1 MSVGSPRVR
10 VSRHHDRPA
19 PRAGRTVRRRAAWAG
34 AVLALAA
41 AGCDRA
47 PAPMAAGA
55 PAADPKENALPALAA
70 LPASELDVPVAY
82 DMAPA
87 VAVLE
92 SAVPRGFGDLNA
104 RKQIPSRPRLSVAFA
119 ASRAPF
125 TVRVRGATATIAT
138 VVTYRAK
145 GWYDARFA
153 PDVGGSCGVGSD
165 SAPRLRVALATTVRL
180 DADWALHPRTRVVAV
195 EPVSATRRDRCR
207 VTIAEYDVTERVV
220 AAVRG
225 QLEGK
230 AALVDA
236 RLART
241 DVRRRVENWWTLL
254 QRPIRIRDS
263 LWLEIRPT
271 TIRQGELAAEEGALV
286 APLTLTAT
294 PRIVTGSR
302 PVTAPTPLPRLI
314 PAEEGHGADDAR
326 GLRVHLEAALDY
338 ASAERALAPK
348 LVGRTFTRGGQRVT
362 VRGARLRGTAD
373 GRVALTVLVG
383 GAMEGAVRFVG
394 RPRFDA
400 AAGELQVPD
409 LDFDVA
415 SDNVLVRGFDWLKH
429 EALRDTLRDRARWP
443 AAGLIDQARLKLEQ
457 ALNRDLTKG
466 VRLAATV
473 PDARVL
479 DVRARRDGI
488 VLRAEAR
495 GDASLRVTRAPP
507 MPSGARRGRPSQPAT
522 D

>member
-1 MSVGSPRVR
+1 MSGGRPRAR
-10 VSRHHDRPA
+10 ASHDDRSA
-19 PRAGRTVRRRAAWAG
+19 ARAGRAAWHHAARACVVVG
-34 AVLALAA
+34 LATG

-47 PAPMAAGA
+47 PASTAAAGA
-55 PAADPKENALPALAA
+55 LAEDPEEEVLPALPAL
-70 LPASELDVPVAY
+70 PASVLDVPVAY
-82 DMAPA
+82 DLAPA
-87 VAVLE
+87 VAALE
-92 SAVPRGFGDLNA
+92 SAVPRAFGDLDD

-125 TVRVRGATATIAT
+125 SVRVRGPTATIAT

-153 PDVGGSCGVGSD
+153 PDVGGSCGVGAD

-180 DADWALHPRTRVVAV
+180 DGDWVLHPRTRVVAV
-195 EPVSATRRDRCR
+195 EPASATVRDRCR
-207 VTIAEYDVTERVV
+207 VTIVEYDVTERVV

-241 DVRRRVENWWTLL
+241 DVRRRVANWWGLL
-254 QRPIRIRDS
+254 QRPIRLRDS
-263 LWLEIRPT
+263 LWLEIRPSSV
-271 TIRQGELAAEEGALV
+271 RLGELAAEEGALV
-286 APLTLTAT
+286 APLTLTAA
-294 PRIVTGSR
+294 PRIVTGPR
-302 PVTAPTPLPRLI
+302 PVSTPTPLPRLI
-314 PAEEGHGADDAR
+314 PAEKGHGADDAR

-338 ASAERALAPK
+338 ATAERAIAPK
-348 LVGRTFTRGGQRVT
+348 LVGRAFTRGGQRVV

-383 GAMEGAVRFVG
+383 GAMDGAVRFVG

-429 EALRDTLRDRARWP
+429 EELRDTLRDRARWP
-443 AAGLIDQARLKLEQ
+443 VAGLLDQARAKLEQ
-457 ALNRDLTKG
+457 GLNRDLTKG

-479 DVRARRDGI
+479 DVRARRDAI

-495 GDASLRVTRAPP
+495 GEASLRVSRTVPV
-507 MPSGARRGRPSQPAT
+507 PSGARRRAAQSVT